1 MGKFWVNERGKGK
14 VDKID
19 EKKNGKRALKEATFG
34 NKRLEIKLNTNTRDY
49 GVSLNI
55 YGCIINL
62 IIWNVPFYIQL
73 FYTLVV
79 GQYA

>member
-1 MGKFWVNERGKGK
+1 MESFYFNPRVNFLSWKWVNEKRKGE

-62 IIWNVPFYIQL
+62 II
-73 FYTLVV
+73 
-79 GQYA
+79 